1 MRLAIAAV
9 VAATATA
16 MSGGCGGHA
25 SAPASAPP
33 VPALGA
39 ARWVP
44 AHPTYLLASPA
55 LGDAQHSLRDAIE
68 VLGIAANYDLAD
80 VVAALTG
87 LIGVDPLHA
96 DPLAAIGVDPRG
108 SWAMF
113 SEDLSP
119 TFVIRLAAPDR
130 MAAFLDHQR
139 ARGLVTQSAIVDQ
152 VEVFSAALPAGL
164 TLDWAIA
171 GEWMWVHAQL
181 GGRRDDTAWF
191 TASHAAHDAGWSDNW
206 AWAQRAANTAA
217 GVVGILDL
225 HGVLARAS
233 ARAPDAVQCAK
244 LAEPI
249 RRVAI
254 SLDGDDRQLGARIAL
269 DVGATDAIQRMIVAP
284 PSGWGATAA
293 RSAIAGQWNLDL
305 AAARPW
311 IAPCLALAGNALAAF
326 DASGVRT
333 ARGLLIDLDPDQLT
347 GSGAIALDLA
357 SSTYL
362 ERQLDRIPL
371 RRTLERS
378 RNFGPYHGKSIDI
391 PFSVTVEYVL
401 ERGVAFAALGE
412 GLLAQIIGTGAPGA
426 PGAPILA
433 LDLAPP
439 KMSPHAWEA
448 VLHVLG
454 GHDLTG
460 TPGPA
465 TQRAA
470 ARLMRWREGHLA
482 LTTTPTE
489 LVLTATGT
497 RR

>member
-9 VAATATA
+9 LFAATAA
-16 MSGGCGGHA
+16 GCGGHA
-25 SAPASAPP
+25 GPPADSPTVA
-33 VPALGA
+33 ALA
-39 ARWVP
+39 ATRWVP

-68 VLGIAANYDLAD
+68 LLGIAAGFDLPD

-87 LIGVDPLHA
+87 LVGVDALHA

-119 TFVIRLAAPDR
+119 TFVVRLSAPDR

-139 ARGLVTQSAIVDQ
+139 TRGLVTRSVIVDQ
-152 VEVFSAALPAGL
+152 IEVFSAELPAGVSL
-164 TLDWAIA
+164 GWAIA
-171 GEWMWVHAQL
+171 GEWMWLHAQL
-181 GGRRDDTAWF
+181 GGARDDTAWF
-191 TASHAAHDAGWSDNW
+191 TASHGAHDAGWSANW
-206 AWAQRAANTAA
+206 AWAQRAASSAA
-217 GVVGILDL
+217 GVVGVLDL
-225 HGVLARAS
+225 HGVLARAA
-233 ARAPDAVQCAK
+233 ARAPDVVACAK

-254 SLDGDDRQLGARIAL
+254 SIDGDDRQLGARIAL
-269 DVGATDAIQRMIVAP
+269 DVGPTDAIQRMIVPP

-293 RSAIAGQWNLDL
+293 RAAIAGQWNLDL

-311 IAPCLALAGNALAAF
+311 IAPCLALAGGALGAF
-326 DASGVRT
+326 DASGLRT

-347 GSGAIALDLA
+347 GSGAIAFDLA
-357 SSTYL
+357 SSAYL
-362 ERQLDRIPL
+362 EHQLDRIPL

-378 RNFGPYHGKSIDI
+378 QTFGPYHGKSINI

-401 ERGVAFAALGE
+401 EHNVALAALGE
-412 GLLAQIIGTGAPGA
+412 GLLAQIIGTGPGPTRAPVF
-426 PGAPILA
+426 A

-439 KMSPHAWEA
+439 AMSPHAWEA

-470 ARLMRWREGHLA
+470 ARLLRWREGHLA

-489 LVLTATGT
+489 LVVTATAT